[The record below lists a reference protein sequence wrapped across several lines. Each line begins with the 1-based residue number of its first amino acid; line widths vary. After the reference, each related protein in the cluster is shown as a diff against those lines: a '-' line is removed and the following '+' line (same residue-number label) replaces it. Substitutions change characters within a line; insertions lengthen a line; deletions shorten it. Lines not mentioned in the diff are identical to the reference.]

1 MTRMTPAKYVAK
13 NMNATGGDA
22 ATSSSTSGVRQA
34 PNTQKETVMT
44 KSNPRLEWRTGYAHR
59 GNEPVNAGAL
69 DYLLDGDDPLARAAR
84 SSVLI
89 VPTKAV
95 AA

>member
-1 MTRMTPAKYVAK
+1 MTHPHNAK
-13 NMNATGGDA
+13 NAPGDGA
-22 ATSSSTSGVRQA
+22 ATPHVTEGVHSTTPYAQ
-34 PNTQKETVMT
+34 ETVMT